1 MAQLMRRE
9 PVFSPVDR
17 LFGTLLSRDP
27 FFAPYTNGSHAR
39 DWADEEGTLALDIS
53 DDGEHVVVE
62 ASLPG
67 YSREDIAVEIKEGV
81 LTINARQEEMSDDEG
96 EDNGVRYVRRERRVG
111 TVSRRVALPAAVDQ
125 DRAEAT
131 LADGVLTL
139 RLPKVDREA
148 PRRIE
153 IN

>member
-1 MAQLMRRE
+1 M
-9 PVFSPVDR
+9 
-17 LFGTLLSRDP
+17 
-27 FFAPYTNGSHAR
+27 
-39 DWADEEGTLALDIS
+39 
-53 DDGEHVVVE
+53 
-62 ASLPG
+62 
-67 YSREDIAVEIKEGV
+67 
-81 LTINARQEEMSDDEG
+81 
-96 EDNGVRYVRRERRVG
+96 RYVRRERRVG

-139 RLPKVDREA
+139 RLPKVDREV